1 MMTDNGLAP
10 LAAALAARHRGKHER
25 IEQGPDEHNLHAAVI
40 PEPCDAER
48 HREEAAAILAALPD
62 DWCGHAAEALDREA
76 FIGRQ
81 WAEIARLR
89 AALAKLVEAAST
101 PPPMQAHDW
110 SILQGALKEA
120 RLALAGS

>member
-1 MMTDNGLAP
+1 MTTMPHLAP
-10 LAAALAARHRGKHER
+10 LAAALHTQHGVE
-25 IEQGPDEHNLHAAVI
+25 
-40 PEPCDAER
+40 
-48 HREEAAAILAALPD
+48 HRERNPIIGQDSDVCDLDAAELLTLMSSGSIQ
-62 DWCGHAAEALDREA
+62 DWCGHHD
-76 FIGRQ
+76 
-81 WAEIARLR
+81 EITEQDDEITRLR